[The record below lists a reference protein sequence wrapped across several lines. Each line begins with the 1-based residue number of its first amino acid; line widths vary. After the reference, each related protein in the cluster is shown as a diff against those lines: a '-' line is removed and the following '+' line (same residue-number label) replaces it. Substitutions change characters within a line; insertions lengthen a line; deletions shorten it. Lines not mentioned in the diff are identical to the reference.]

1 MGVVYNYFTFDGVSS
16 RKFNVWISGGGT
28 FDAPERDTDEV
39 EIPGRSGNL
48 IIDNKRFKNMNHP
61 YDAFI
66 SRDFAEKF
74 NDFRAFLMSRSGYC
88 RLEDTYHPDEFY
100 LAQYKGPI
108 TPDVGT
114 ICRSGQFT
122 VTFNRKPQRFL
133 KLGEQEKEY
142 TASGTI
148 NNPTFYESKPL
159 VRVYGTGQLGVGG
172 ETITINS
179 TDGYTDIDCEQQNA
193 FYGAVNCNGR
203 ITLSSRDFPVL
214 PAGKSS
220 INLGSGITKVIVKP
234 RWYTI

>member
-1 MGVVYNYFTFDGVSS
+1 MRYLFTYDKRSS
-16 RKFNVWISGGGT
+16 TDFGIWISGWKT
-28 FDAPERDTDEV
+28 FDAPERDIDTIN
-39 EIPGRSGNL
+39 IPGRSGSL
-48 IIDNKRFKNMNHP
+48 TIDNKRFHNIQLE
-61 YDAFI
+61 YESVI
-66 SRDFAEKF
+66 REDFTP
-74 NDFRAFLMSRSGYC
+74 NIDGLRAFLLSKPGYR
-88 RLEDTYHPDEFY
+88 RLEDSFHPGEYRRARY
-100 LAQYKGPI
+100 LGGMEIQPSQMYLQGHFTI
-108 TPDVGT
+108 TFDCDP
-114 ICRSGQFT
+114 R
-122 VTFNRKPQRFL
+122 RFL

-159 VRVYGTGQLGVGG
+159 LRVYGTGQLGIGG

-220 INLGSGITKVIVKP
+220 INLGSGITKVIVTP